1 MFKRAESLPS
11 PCFRSRLL
19 PVLGGLGHGEMLQ
32 AILLVSNDNS
42 GAVLLP

>member
-11 PCFRSRLL
+11 PCFHSRPF
-19 PVLGGLGHGEMLQ
+19 PVLGGLGHEEVLQ
-32 AILLVSNDNS
+32 AILLISSDNS